1 MSYFQRVCEH
11 PKKLCVTLTAAFWGL
26 EIWQI
31 EAGREPGGVIAPT
44 PGPYLKSFVVR
55 APFGMGK
62 NNYGLQ
68 TRDMAKAGVFAANA
82 AARDGSL
89 SYASAA
95 TIGERWGQF
104 ADWARAEEGIKW
116 MEDVDRET
124 VVAYGQELAERV
136 AAGEM
141 AASTAQNY
149 LSAVNTVMSLAT
161 HGQWE
166 SVSPTKDCGID
177 QRSSIRE
184 SAPGA
189 LDREAYGR
197 ALDAVRSE
205 LGDRA
210 AAVVELA
217 RELGLRSKEASL
229 LDARG
234 AYQEAISKGSIS
246 LVEGTKGGRHREIPI
261 TSEKQLEAL
270 FRASQAQGSD
280 RSMIPSDQ
288 TWKSWREGTLR
299 DAREIVR
306 EHTGGGLHDLRSA
319 YACERYRQLTGH
331 AAPVAG
337 DSIVDRAADRE
348 AREQIAQ
355 ELGHGRIDV
364 VSEYVGGR

>member
-1 MSYFQRVCEH
+1 
-11 PKKLCVTLTAAFWGL
+11 
-26 EIWQI
+26 
-31 EAGREPGGVIAPT
+31 
-44 PGPYLKSFVVR
+44 
-55 APFGMGK
+55 MGK

-95 TIGERWGQF
+95 TIGERWQAF
-104 ADWARAEEGIKW
+104 ADWAREEGIKW
-116 MEDVDRET
+116 LEDVDRQLVE
-124 VVAYGQELAERV
+124 AYGQELAERV
-136 AAGEM
+136 EAGEM

-161 HGQWE
+161 HGKWE

-299 DAREIVR
+299 DAREIVQQ
-306 EHTGGGLHDLRSA
+306 HTGGGLHDLRAA
-319 YACERYRQLTGH
+319 YACERYQELTGH

-337 DSIVDRAADRE
+337 GEITDRSADHE
-348 AREQIAQ
+348 AREQIAE

-364 VSEYVGGR
+364 VSEYIGGR